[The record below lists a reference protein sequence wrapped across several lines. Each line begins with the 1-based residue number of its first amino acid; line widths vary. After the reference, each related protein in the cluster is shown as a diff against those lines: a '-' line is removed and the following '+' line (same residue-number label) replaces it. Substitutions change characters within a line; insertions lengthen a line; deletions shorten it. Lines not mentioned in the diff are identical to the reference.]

1 MAEADH
7 LTVIA
12 LCKVLRLLFGLLAG
26 SKQVFIALITPI
38 QFPA

>member
-1 MAEADH
+1 MAEADD

-12 LCKVLRLLFGLLAG
+12 LCKVLRLLSGLLPG
-26 SKQVFIALITPI
+26 SKQVIIALITPT